1 MKQKR
6 FLTTAKKKKKKK
18 NNYYKM
24 TLKIDVISFP
34 ESNGNHTAGR
44 KFNVD
49 LERIREWRQENGK
62 H

>member
-1 MKQKR
+1 
-6 FLTTAKKKKKKK
+6 
-18 NNYYKM
+18 M
-24 TLKIDVISFP
+24 TLKIDVIHFP